1 MICLD
6 FCLFYFVKIN
16 AWKFPTM
23 GQPKKRGCPNAGISQ
38 MRLVNA
44 LLCLTKDQEVY
55 ILNNKNVILIFSHI
69 RLYMI

>member
-23 GQPKKRGCPNAGISQ
+23 GQPKRGGAPMPEQ
-38 MRLVNA
+38 VKMRLVNA

-55 ILNNKNVILIFSHI
+55 ILINKNVIFIFSHI
-69 RLYMI
+69 RLYML